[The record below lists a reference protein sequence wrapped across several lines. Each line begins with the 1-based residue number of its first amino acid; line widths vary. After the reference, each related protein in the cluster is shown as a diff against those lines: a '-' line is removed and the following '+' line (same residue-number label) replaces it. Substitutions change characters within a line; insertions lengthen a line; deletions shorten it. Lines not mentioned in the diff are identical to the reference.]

1 MAVLG
6 ALALGLLV
14 LPSPASAALRLDDLD
29 LVEGDFMRMVDV
41 TYRDDA
47 AVVPQLWRCADFKA
61 INGTATVGSDVRP
74 LFSNVGCIP
83 PGQRT
88 QSFPI
93 EIWGERAPEHD
104 EQLFLEIS
112 HGRSTVDRPGIP
124 GQTPQPYPITDG
136 QGTITLRNDDGSPL
150 PDERFVVNYIAGLH
164 SDDGVSGS
172 YQCIYRTAGNC
183 PAGSEPP
190 LTLRL
195 ERGGQVIGSANGKGV
210 ATLKVR
216 PQAGDVARISVDG
229 ADRVAHTWDGRP
241 EIDTSCSR
249 VGRRTVS
256 GRVSPG
262 HTVSG
267 GSSAGDTF
275 TQTTSSP
282 LRHGQ
287 VVFVSSTGTQTIS
300 PQVTLTVRSTVASQI
315 CGPRTCLVQQKERL
329 GPYSTL
335 SRSSLSIAAALRS
348 VGFRELVRG
357 RFESRPFACRKG
369 RIEVRF
375 TVRRRGKWLV
385 VAKGSRQLDRPG
397 ASLIGATVRWKA
409 TRAGRARLRG
419 ARRIVGRVTVRQVDA
434 AGATASHT
442 RKVVVT
448 GRGKPG

>member
-1 MAVLG
+1 MLG
-6 ALALGLLV
+6 ALALGLLA

-29 LVEGDFMRMVDV
+29 LVEGDFMRMVNV

-47 AVVPQLWRCADFKA
+47 AVVPPLWRCADFKA
-61 INGTATVGSDVRP
+61 VNGTATFGSDVRP

-88 QSFPI
+88 QTFPI

-112 HGRSTVDRPGIP
+112 NGRSTVDPPAYP
-124 GQTPQPYPITDG
+124 GQTPQPYPIADG
-136 QGTITLRNDDGSPL
+136 QGAITLRNDDGSPL
-150 PDERFVVNYIAGLH
+150 PDERFGVGYIAGRG
-164 SDDGVSGS
+164 SDDGVSGT
-172 YQCIYRTAGNC
+172 YQCILRTAGNC
-183 PAGSEPP
+183 PTGSEPP
-190 LTLRL
+190 LTLRV
-195 ERGGQVIGSANGKGV
+195 ERGGQVIGSASGKGF
-210 ATLKVR
+210 ATLMIR
-216 PQAGDVARISVDG
+216 PQAGDVARFFVDG
-229 ADRVAHTWDGRP
+229 AERVAHTWDGRP

-249 VGRRTVS
+249 VGQRTVS
-256 GRVSPG
+256 GRLSPG
-262 HTVSG
+262 HTVAG

-287 VVFVSSTGTQTIS
+287 FVFVSSTGTQTVS

-315 CGPRTCLVQQKERL
+315 CGPRTCLVQQKERF
-329 GPYSTL
+329 GPQSPL
-335 SRSSLSIAAALRS
+335 SRSSLSIVAALRS

-357 RFESRPFACRKG
+357 RFESKPFACRKG
-369 RIEVRF
+369 RIEVRL
-375 TVRRRGKWLV
+375 TVRRKGKWLV
-385 VAKGSRQLDRPG
+385 VAKGSRQLDRSG
-397 ASLIGATVRWKA
+397 ESLIYATVRWKA

-442 RKVVVT
+442 RKVAVT
-448 GRGKPG
+448 ARGKRK